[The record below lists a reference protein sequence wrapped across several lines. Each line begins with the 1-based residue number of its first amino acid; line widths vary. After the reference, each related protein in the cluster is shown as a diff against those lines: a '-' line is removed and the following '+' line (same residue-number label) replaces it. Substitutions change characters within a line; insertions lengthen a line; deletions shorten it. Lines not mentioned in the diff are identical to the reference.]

1 MVVQQR
7 ALHAVVL
14 NRCLLREEMEING
27 DSNYYYCYSIAN
39 KTSMTLCS
47 SLGSFSSKLK
57 VFYKISGNK
66 CIYQPYLVIGKTEVE

>member
-14 NRCLLREEMEING
+14 NRCLLKEMEING
-27 DSNYYYCYSIAN
+27 DSNYDYCYSIAN

-57 VFYKISGNK
+57 VFYKILGNK
-66 CIYQPYLVIGKTEVE
+66 CIYQHYLVIGKTEVE